1 MKTLLVVSLFLIAAC
16 FIPDAHSVKQVEE
29 LKGSG
34 KQNEIPLL
42 DNRFRIDDKIDEIK
56 LIFFRRPGSPAVILV
71 RPDGTKY
78 FATNAVK
85 NTSLDWYDELNY
97 DLVVIRNPMPGP
109 WQVIGQIMPQS
120 RIVVIGELSLKV
132 DPLPKILFQGETVK
146 VTGEI
151 LNDGEPIRANLFKDA
166 VSLNVSFVSTNN
178 ENFENFG
185 AGIQQ
190 VTEFKDDGYGF
201 DESAKD
207 GVFTGEFTLN
217 FTPGEWRPEFY
228 ITTDVLERRVVQ
240 DTIVVH
246 EPPFSFTSVE
256 ATDEGDDHRITINI
270 DEKLLKPETVIMQG
284 KIYYP
289 NNEEQVFYL
298 DTNNTAVRELALQDY
313 GWGRYNIEIS
323 VFGSTVN
330 DREFMATLPTY
341 LFEIERPI
349 EVIPEIPKASLIK
362 EENIPEPVIKPK
374 VMATGVMVS
383 LIIGGNLAILFI
395 GWLCIRVFVQNKP
408 IKLKLNFAFLK
419 KKKATEAKKSEQQ
432 KTTDAENGSK
442 NDKTG
447 EILNLSMSDD

>member
-1 MKTLLVVSLFLIAAC
+1 MC
-16 FIPDAHSVKQVEE
+16 FHPDAHSVKQVEE

-42 DNRFRIDDKIDEIK
+42 DNRFRVDDKIDEIK

-78 FATNAVK
+78 FATNAVG

-97 DLVVIRNPMPGP
+97 DLVVIRNPMPRP

-217 FTPGEWRPEFY
+217 FTPGEWRPELY

-240 DTIVVH
+240 DAIVVH

-256 ATDEGDDHRITINI
+256 ATYEGDDHRITINI

-341 LFEIERPI
+341 LFDIERPI
-349 EVIPEIPKASLIK
+349 EVIPEIPKASIIK

-374 VMATGVMVS
+374 VMATGLIAS
-383 LIIGGNLAILFI
+383 LIIGGNLVILFI

-419 KKKATEAKKSEQQ
+419 KKKATEAKKSDQQ
-432 KTTDAENGSK
+432 KTTDAKNGSK

>member
-1 MKTLLVVSLFLIAAC
+1 MKTLLVVSLCLIAAC

-78 FATNAVK
+78 FATNAVG

-217 FTPGEWRPEFY
+217 FTPGEWRPELY

-240 DTIVVH
+240 DPIVVH
-246 EPPFSFTSVE
+246 EPPFGFTSVE

-323 VFGSTVN
+323 VFGSTIN

-349 EVIPEIPKASLIK
+349 EIIPEIPKASIIK

-374 VMATGVMVS
+374 VMATGLIAS
-383 LIIGGNLAILFI
+383 LIIGGNLVVLFI

-408 IKLKLNFAFLK
+408 IKLKSNFAFLK
-419 KKKATEAKKSEQQ
+419 KKKATEAKKSDQQ
-432 KTTDAENGSK
+432 KTTDAKNGSK

>member
-1 MKTLLVVSLFLIAAC
+1 MKTLLIVSLYLIVVC
-16 FIPDAHSVKQVEE
+16 FTPEAHSIKQVEE

-42 DNRFRIDDKIDEIK
+42 DNRFRIDDKIDEIT
-56 LIFFRRPGSPAVILV
+56 LMFFRRPGSPAVILV

-78 FATNAVK
+78 FAINAVR

-109 WQVIGQIMPQS
+109 WQVIGQIMPES
-120 RIVVIGELSLKV
+120 RIVVVGELSLEV
-132 DPLPKILFQGETVK
+132 EPLPELLFQGETIK
-146 VTGEI
+146 ITGKL
-151 LNDGEPIRANLFKDA
+151 LNDGKPIDANLFNDA

-190 VTEFKDDGYGF
+190 VAEFKDDGYGF
-201 DESAKD
+201 DESAND

-217 FTPGEWRPEFY
+217 FTPGEWRPELY

-246 EPPFSFTSVE
+246 EPPFSFTPLE
-256 ATDEGDDHRITINI
+256 ATEEGDDHRITINI
-270 DEKLLKPETVIMQG
+270 DDNLLKPETVIMQG

-289 NNEEQVFYL
+289 NNEEQIFYL
-298 DTNNTAVRELALQDY
+298 DTTNTATRELALQDH

-349 EVIPEIPKASLIK
+349 EVIPEIPVASVTK
-362 EENIPEPVIKPK
+362 PEDTPPPVTKPK
-374 VMATGVMVS
+374 TMSTGVMVS
-383 LIIGGNLAILFI
+383 LIIGGNLAILLI
-395 GWLCIRVFVQNKP
+395 GWLCIRIFVQKKP
-408 IKLKLNFAFLK
+408 IKFKLNFAFLK
-419 KKKATEAKKSEQQ
+419 KKTVTDTNKADQQ

-442 NDKTG
+442 NDKKG

>member
-1 MKTLLVVSLFLIAAC
+1 MKTLLVVSLCLIAAC

-78 FATNAVK
+78 FATNAVG

-217 FTPGEWRPEFY
+217 FTPGEWRPELY

-240 DTIVVH
+240 DPIVVH
-246 EPPFSFTSVE
+246 EPPFGFTSVE

-323 VFGSTVN
+323 VFGSTIN

-349 EVIPEIPKASLIK
+349 EIIPEIPKASIIK

-374 VMATGVMVS
+374 VMATGLIAS
-383 LIIGGNLAILFI
+383 LIIGGNLVVLFI

-408 IKLKLNFAFLK
+408 IKFKLNFAFLK
-419 KKKATEAKKSEQQ
+419 KKKATEAKKSDQQ
-432 KTTDAENGSK
+432 KTTDAKNGSK

>member
-1 MKTLLVVSLFLIAAC
+1 MKTLLVVSLLLIAVC
-16 FIPDAHSVKQVEE
+16 FPHDAHSVKQVEE

-42 DNRFRIDDKIDEIK
+42 DNRFRVDDKIDEIK

-78 FATNAVK
+78 FATNAVR

-109 WQVIGQIMPQS
+109 WQVIGQVMPES

-132 DPLPKILFQGETVK
+132 EPLPKILFQGETVK

-217 FTPGEWRPEFY
+217 FTPGEWRPELY

-246 EPPFSFTSVE
+246 EPPFSFTSIE
-256 ATDEGDDHRITINI
+256 ATEEGEDHRITINI
-270 DEKLLKPETVIMQG
+270 DDKLLKPETVIMQG

-289 NNEEQVFYL
+289 NGEEQIFYL
-298 DTNNTAVRELALQDY
+298 DSNSTTARELALQDY

-323 VFGSTVN
+323 VFGSTIN

-349 EVIPEIPKASLIK
+349 EVIPEIPVASVT
-362 EENIPEPVIKPK
+362 EPENIPVPVVKPK
-374 VMATGVMVS
+374 VMATGLMVS

-408 IKLKLNFAFLK
+408 LKLKLNLTFLK
-419 KKKATEAKKSEQQ
+419 KKKAVESKKAEQKKSE
-432 KTTDAENGSK
+432 TPESSSK
-442 NDKTG
+442 NDKSA

>member
-1 MKTLLVVSLFLIAAC
+1 MKTLLVVSLCLIAAC

-78 FATNAVK
+78 FATNAVR

-217 FTPGEWRPEFY
+217 FTPGEWRPELY

-240 DTIVVH
+240 DPIVVH
-246 EPPFSFTSVE
+246 EPPFGFTSVE

-323 VFGSTVN
+323 VFGSTIN

-349 EVIPEIPKASLIK
+349 EIIPEIPKASIIK

-374 VMATGVMVS
+374 VMATGLIAS
-383 LIIGGNLAILFI
+383 LIIGGNLVVLFI

-419 KKKATEAKKSEQQ
+419 KKKATEAKKSDQQ

>member
-1 MKTLLVVSLFLIAAC
+1 MKTLLVVSLCLIAAC

-78 FATNAVK
+78 FATNAVG

-217 FTPGEWRPEFY
+217 FTPGEWRPELY

-240 DTIVVH
+240 DPIVVH
-246 EPPFSFTSVE
+246 EPPFSFTLVE

-284 KIYYP
+284 KIFYP

-349 EVIPEIPKASLIK
+349 EVIPEIPKASIIK

-374 VMATGVMVS
+374 VMATGLIAS
-383 LIIGGNLAILFI
+383 LIIGGNLVILFI

-419 KKKATEAKKSEQQ
+419 KKKATEAKKSDQQ
-432 KTTDAENGSK
+432 KTTDAKNGSK